1 MVSLCINSSAL
12 SVNIQE
18 TMEIPMGFPH
28 GRRKDRILA
37 GGWPTPLKNDGVRQF
52 GIDDIPNIWK
62 NKKRSQTTKQ
72 N

>member
-37 GGWPTPLKNDGVRQF
+37 GGWPTPLKNDGVRQLGWWHSQYMEKQKAF
-52 GIDDIPNIWK
+52 
-62 NKKRSQTTKQ
+62 QTTKQ